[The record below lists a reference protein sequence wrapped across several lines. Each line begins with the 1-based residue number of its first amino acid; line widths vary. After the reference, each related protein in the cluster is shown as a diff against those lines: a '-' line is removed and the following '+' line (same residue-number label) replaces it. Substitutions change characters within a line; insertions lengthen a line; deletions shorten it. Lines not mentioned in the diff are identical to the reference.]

1 MASVAP
7 DASRARIS
15 FWTAAPWAPLTRGIA
30 EHARPHAPVFV
41 IGTFL
46 FWASLYTYVPILPA
60 YVERLSGSLQVVA
73 WVVGAYGITQLLFRL
88 PLGMWSDRAGVRKPF
103 VLAGLAIAIVSGVGM
118 AVSHD
123 PILLF
128 TFRALAGTAAAT
140 WGLLTVLFSGYYAPA
155 NPHRAM
161 TIMQMASA
169 IAQIAAA
176 LVGGWVAAHWGWA
189 APFYA
194 GAALAVLGLACMA
207 GVPDEARTDRPARV
221 TLATVARIAGVR
233 AVAGASIAAALGQFG
248 FWVTVNGF
256 TPIYAVRLGA
266 SPETLGVLAM
276 VSLVPYAAAPILGD
290 ALLVR
295 RFRQRELVT
304 AGYVVV
310 GITTL
315 AIPFIHAIPVLML
328 SQAIGGVGRGLVF
341 PILMSST
348 IEAVKPSE
356 RATAMG
362 FFQAT
367 YALGMTLGPWIAGS
381 LVVWLG
387 LGGVFVTTA
396 GLMGAAAVIAFALL
410 R

>member
-1 MASVAP
+1 MGIRKHAGWS
-7 DASRARIS
+7 
-15 FWTAAPWAPLTRGIA
+15 PLTRGIA
-30 EHARPHAPVFV
+30 EGPRSLAPIFIV
-41 IGTFL
+41 GTIL

-60 YVERLSGSLQVVA
+60 YAERLSGSLQIVA
-73 WVVGAYGITQLLFRL
+73 WIVGAYGLTQIVFRV
-88 PLGMWSDRAGVRKPF
+88 PLGLWSDRIGARKPF
-103 VLAGLAIAIVSGVGM
+103 VLAGLVASIVSGVGM
-118 AVSHD
+118 GTASA

-128 TFRALAGTAAAT
+128 ALRALAGAAAAT
-140 WGLLTVLFSGYYAPA
+140 WGLLTVLFASYFAPP

-161 TIMQMASA
+161 TIMQVASA
-169 IAQIAAA
+169 LAQIAAA
-176 LVGGWVAAHWGWA
+176 LLGGWVAAHWGWT

-194 GAALAVLGLACMA
+194 GAVLAMLGLACMA
-207 GVPDEARTDRPARV
+207 VVPDEADIKARTRV
-221 TLATVARIAGVR
+221 TALTLARIVRVR

-266 SPETLGVLAM
+266 SPEALGILAM

-290 ALLVR
+290 MLLVLHV
-295 RFRQRELVT
+295 RESHLVS
-304 AGYVVV
+304 AGYLVV
-310 GITTL
+310 GAATL
-315 AIPFIHAIPVLML
+315 AIPFIHSIPVLML

-348 IEAVKPSE
+348 LQAVPPGE

-367 YALGMTLGPWIAGS
+367 YAVGMTMGPWIAGG
-381 LVVWLG
+381 LVAWIG
-387 LGGVFVTTA
+387 LGGVFVMTA
-396 GLMGAAAVIAFALL
+396 GLMAVAAAIAFHLL